1 LDTLLWVVQWVLA
14 VLFLLVGGMRLV
26 MPSERLLADE
36 RSAWVR
42 DTGIGVARLS
52 GATEVAGAV
61 ALVLPG
67 LVDTAVVL
75 TPLAGL
81 GLGLQQVIAAF
92 WVHRPRKETGSM
104 AVNAVLA
111 VLCVF
116 VGVGRFVLPL

>member
-1 LDTLLWVVQWVLA
+1 MDTFLWVLQWVLA
-14 VLFLLVGGMRLV
+14 VLFLVVGGMRLV

-67 LVDTAVVL
+67 LVGTAVIL

-81 GLGLQQVIAAF
+81 GLGLQQVIAGF
-92 WVHRPRKETGSM
+92 WVHRPREETTPM
-104 AVNAVLA
+104 AVNTVLA
-111 VLCVF
+111 VLCFIVC
-116 VGVGRFVLPL
+116 VGRFVLPL

>member
-14 VLFLLVGGMRLV
+14 VLFLLVGGMRLA

-61 ALVLPG
+61 ALILPG

-81 GLGLQQVIAAF
+81 GLGLQQVIAALY
-92 WVHRPRKETGSM
+92 RPRKETGSM

-111 VLCVF
+111 VLCVI